1 MFSIITRFWLK
12 ILATVIWWPVL
23 FLGVFCFAFLLVIL
37 PQRLRNGAGL
47 HIAASVLIKVA
58 GVKVDVQGLENIDTD
73 GPQIIVANHQGLFDP
88 FVLGA
93 ILRIPLT
100 FASKKEMFKAPVYR
114 NIMHLLGFIRVDRAN
129 PRDIVKDIGTIT
141 TAVRSGPSLVVFPEG
156 AISKTGELGPFKR
169 GAVLFANK
177 ARVPIVPVSLIG
189 TRDIKQPGR
198 FWINYGVRV
207 KVIILPPVE
216 VDAVDKKEQN
226 AVTKMIE
233 NMIAHK
239 LNSGNEY

>member
-1 MFSIITRFWLK
+1 MFRVITRFWLK

-23 FLGVFCFAFLLVIL
+23 FLGALCFAFLLAIL
-37 PQRLRNGAGL
+37 PRRLRNGVGL
-47 HIAASVLIKVA
+47 HIAALVLIKVA
-58 GVKVDVQGLENIDTD
+58 GVKVDVQGLENIDTE
-73 GPQIIVANHQGLFDP
+73 GPQIIVANHQSLFDS

-100 FASKKEMFKAPVYR
+100 FASKKELFKVPVYR

-156 AISKTGELGPFKR
+156 AISKTGELGTFKR

-177 ARVPIVPVSLIG
+177 ARVPIVPVSLTG

-207 KVIILPPVE
+207 KVIILPSVE
-216 VDAVDKKEQN
+216 VDVVGKKKQN
-226 AVTKMIE
+226 DVTKMIE
-233 NMIAHK
+233 NMIAYK
-239 LNSGNEY
+239 LNSGNKY